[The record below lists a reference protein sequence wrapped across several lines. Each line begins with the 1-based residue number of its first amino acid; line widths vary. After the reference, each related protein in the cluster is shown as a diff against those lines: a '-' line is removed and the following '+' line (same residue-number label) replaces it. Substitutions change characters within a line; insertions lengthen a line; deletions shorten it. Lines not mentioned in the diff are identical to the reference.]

1 MVEGCHERP
10 VVRQITL
17 MMRLES
23 ESLEPLI
30 DSLALLG
37 QKLSPKN
44 VNLDKNVKRM
54 ICLNKANL
62 CPTTIL
68 PPIELERRSNPL
80 KMREVMRLD

>member
-1 MVEGCHERP
+1 MAEGCHERP
-10 VVRQITL
+10 AVRQITL

-37 QKLSPKN
+37 QKLWPKN

-54 ICLNKANL
+54 IYLNIANF

-68 PPIELERRSNPL
+68 PPIEL
-80 KMREVMRLD
+80 